1 MIEKKLI
8 ELVKEMI
15 DAGMIDGDKKKVKSN
30 FDNARNYEI
39 RQMLGSIAENYENY
53 IKKGDL

>member
-1 MIEKKLI
+1 MVNKKLI

-15 DAGMIDGDKKKVKSN
+15 TAGLIDGDKNKVKSN
-30 FDNARNYEI
+30 FDNARSYEI
-39 RQMLGSIAENYENY
+39 RQMLESIAENYENY

>member
-15 DAGMIDGDKKKVKSN
+15 EAGMIDGDKKKVKSN

-39 RQMLGSIAENYENY
+39 RQMLESIAEHYENY

>member
-1 MIEKKLI
+1 MVNKKLI
-8 ELVKEMI
+8 ELVKAMI

-30 FDNARNYEI
+30 FYNARNYEI
-39 RQMLGSIAENYENY
+39 RQMLESISENYEND